1 MTGSLIIG
9 YDFSEKEDDSVLL
22 VGKKTPKEAV
32 EIINAFQGAKAVE
45 IYTMLTTVK
54 KDAAHV

>member
-9 YDFSEKEDDSVLL
+9 YDFSENEDDSVL
-22 VGKKTPKEAV
+22 VVAKKAPKEAV
-32 EIINAFQGAKAVE
+32 EIVNAFQGAKAVE

-54 KDAAHV
+54 KDTVYV